1 MTLGTANSGVTSGAG
16 GIGSL
21 LGGGSAGTGLGSAL
35 GNSGLGIDG
44 ILGGS
49 GTPGVAGGAGG
60 IIGGL
65 TGSEAVYGTKPLPVH
80 VPSPSELLQQQGQ
93 ANLSAV
99 PNVLALTDQ
108 LGKGEQQTLLSELEA
123 ADPGAAAARAKQL
136 QNIQDGLSGVVPQS
150 TADATARRAAAK
162 NITAGTTGQIGD
174 FRDLRNFGIDSLAAE
189 QNAGNSLNA
198 LASNLKSTVMPTL
211 YDPNRGLLTAQ
222 YDPYAEFQNAL
233 HNANV
238 AAAPVPAA
246 AGSAAAQQAA
256 LEAIL
261 SVYSGTPHSGAASY
275 TNPFAGSG
283 GRVDTSELT
292 GGGYDPS
299 APNGYYQGYFQG

>member
-1 MTLGTANSGVTSGAG
+1 
-16 GIGSL
+16 
-21 LGGGSAGTGLGSAL
+21 
-35 GNSGLGIDG
+35 
-44 ILGGS
+44 
-49 GTPGVAGGAGG
+49 
-60 IIGGL
+60 
-65 TGSEAVYGTKPLPVH
+65 
-80 VPSPSELLQQQGQ
+80 
-93 ANLSAV
+93 
-99 PNVLALTDQ
+99 
-108 LGKGEQQTLLSELEA
+108 
-123 ADPGAAAARAKQL
+123 
-136 QNIQDGLSGVVPQS
+136 
-150 TADATARRAAAK
+150 
-162 NITAGTTGQIGD
+162 
-174 FRDLRNFGIDSLAAE
+174 
-189 QNAGNSLNA
+189 
-198 LASNLKSTVMPTL
+198 
-211 YDPNRGLLTAQ
+211 LLTAQ